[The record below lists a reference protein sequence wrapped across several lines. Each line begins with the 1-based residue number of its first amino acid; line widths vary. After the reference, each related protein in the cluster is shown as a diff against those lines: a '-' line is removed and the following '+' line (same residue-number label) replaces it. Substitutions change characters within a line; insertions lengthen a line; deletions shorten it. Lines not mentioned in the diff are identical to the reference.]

1 MHIPFRYINITENME
16 KSVRCRLYGF
26 FMSSWCPVY
35 TVDTT
40 CALCISDSLSLSLQT
55 SSQIRMSDYIFFISI
70 LVISF
75 FLISSPH
82 PSLRKTI
89 LMIRLLLLGFLIVFG
104 CWEDIQVS
112 TIQYFQSYFS
122 TWFSALSCV
131 CVRFDFSFSDR
142 RYNVW
147 ILIWFCDIY
156 QGDRSAG
163 AVIEKKKNI

>member
-35 TVDTT
+35 RRYN
-40 CALCISDSLSLSLQT
+40 LCIVHFRLSLSLSLQT
-55 SSQIRMSDYIFFISI
+55 TSQIRMSDYIFFISI

-75 FLISSPH
+75 FSISSPH

-112 TIQYFQSYFS
+112 TIHTIFFRAIFQLDFRRC
-122 TWFSALSCV
+122 LVCV
-131 CVRFDFSFSDR
+131 CAF
-142 RYNVW
+142 
-147 ILIWFCDIY
+147 WFFFL
-156 QGDRSAG
+156 RPPL
-163 AVIEKKKNI
+163 